1 MGIAYTATGIVI
13 TDDHNPSRPPLVL
26 PADATPAEVAA
37 AAAPYHEQ
45 PPSPDWSQFRQAL
58 RTENGYAPA
67 FSAAMAADPMAGFA
81 LAIGLDAF
89 RRDGDPTDFLDA
101 LQSAFTALPQ
111 GQALHIAVELQS
123 LAQRCN
129 LPASFADALASLG
142 G

>member
-1 MGIAYTATGIVI
+1 MAISYQQSGIVI
-13 TDDHNPSRPPLVL
+13 TDDHNPSRPPVVL

-45 PPSPDWSQFRQAL
+45 PPSPDWTQFRQAL

-67 FSAAMAADPMAGFA
+67 FSAAMAADPMAGVA

-89 RRDGDPTDFLDA
+89 RRDGDHADFLDA

-111 GQALHIAVELQS
+111 EQALHIASELLD
-123 LAQRCN
+123 LAVRCHM
-129 LPASFADALASLG
+129 PAEFIAAMG
-142 G
+142 GI

>member
-1 MGIAYTATGIVI
+1 MAISYQQSGIVI

-67 FSAAMAADPMAGFA
+67 FSAAMVADPMAGVG

-89 RRDGDPTDFLDA
+89 RRDGNYGDFLDE
-101 LQSAFTALPQ
+101 LQSAFAALPQ
-111 GQALHIAVELQS
+111 EQALHIAAELLD
-123 LAQRCN
+123 LAIRCN
-129 LPASFADALASLG
+129 MPAEFIAALG
-142 G
+142 GI

>member
-1 MGIAYTATGIVI
+1 MAISYQQSGIVI
-13 TDDHNPSRPPLVL
+13 TDDHNPSRPPVVL

-67 FSAAMAADPMAGFA
+67 FSAAMAADPMAGVA

-89 RRDGDPTDFLDA
+89 RRDGDHADFLDA

-111 GQALHIAVELQS
+111 EQALHIASELLD
-123 LAQRCN
+123 LAVRCHM
-129 LPASFADALASLG
+129 PAEFIAAMG
-142 G
+142 GI

>member
-1 MGIAYTATGIVI
+1 MAISYQQSGIVI

-67 FSAAMAADPMAGFA
+67 FSAAMVADPMAGVG

-89 RRDGDPTDFLDA
+89 RRDGDHDDFLDA
-101 LQSAFTALPQ
+101 LQSAFAALPQ
-111 GQALHIAVELQS
+111 EQALHIAAELLA

-129 LPASFADALASLG
+129 LPASFIDALASLG